1 MFNKFVAGLALVT
14 ATSVMAQE
22 IDKSDWPS
30 SIVIGTGSPGA
41 TYAIYGQGL
50 ASIIS
55 NHVGVPTST
64 QQTQGPYQNVTL
76 AQNGR
81 IDIALTTMGPAYEA
95 WVGESDL
102 APGVQH
108 NRLRAIAPM
117 YISPFQ
123 MAALA
128 DSGMNELSDLE
139 GKRVGLG
146 PAGGSGAYW
155 TRWFDKLGISVN
167 ASFGPFGD
175 QMSQLSDRRLDAV
188 GAAPGIPAAA
198 YTELET
204 MEPAHFFAFPA
215 AAIETLS
222 EEYPYLQPVV
232 IPAETYRSLDGPVN
246 TLGMWNFVL
255 THEDLPES
263 LAYEITKAIFAYHDD
278 LVASHGSARET
289 LAENV
294 VHNRF
299 LPLHPG
305 AERYYIE
312 EGIEL
317 SPNESGVN

>member
-1 MFNKFVAGLALVT
+1 MLRKIITGLALLT
-14 ATSVMAQE
+14 AVPVMAQE
-22 IDKSDWPS
+22 IDRTDWPS
-30 SIVIGTGSPGA
+30 SLVIGTGSPGA

-76 AQNGR
+76 TQNGR

-95 WVGESDL
+95 WVGESEL
-102 APGVQH
+102 APGVRH
-108 NRLRAIAPM
+108 ENLRTIAPM

-128 DSGMNELSDLE
+128 NSEMTELSDLE

-155 TRWFDKLGISVN
+155 VRWLEALDISVN
-167 ASFGPFGD
+167 TSFGPFGD

-198 YTELET
+198 YSELET
-204 MEPAHFFAFPA
+204 MERAHFFAFPDEA
-215 AAIETLS
+215 VASLS
-222 EEYPYLQPVV
+222 EQYPFLQPTV
-232 IPAETYRSLDGPVN
+232 IPAGTYRSLEEPLSTV
-246 TLGMWNFVL
+246 GMWNFVL
-255 THEDLPES
+255 AHEDLPES
-263 LAYEITKAIFAYHDD
+263 LAYEITKAIFAHHDE
-278 LVASHGSARET
+278 LVASHGAARET
-289 LAENV
+289 LAENAV
-294 VHNRF
+294 NNRF
-299 LPLHPG
+299 LPVHPG

-312 EGIEL
+312 VGVEL
-317 SPNESGVN
+317 PATEPTPD